1 MTPAALVDEDVRR
14 LITADGLDALLFVE
28 AGAGTG
34 KTSQLV
40 ARVVAL
46 VLRREVP
53 MGEIAAVTFTEAA
66 ASELRARIRESF
78 ERCVHDT
85 TTDAVDRARAEA
97 ALAEI
102 DSAAIGTV
110 HSFAQ
115 RILSEHPV
123 EAGLPPSVEVL
134 DEVESLLEF
143 GRRWQEQVDRMFAD
157 LALAPV
163 VALARLLDIRVD
175 HPKLPSLRDLAAR
188 FADNWDRLEGVV
200 GLPVVVPEVDRAP
213 ARAAMADL
221 EPVLVRCRE
230 IPDDSLA
237 EKILQNE
244 AEIDAVRHALAHGT
258 DRMLLRVVGDK
269 RRGKKWGHKS
279 WGKAAS
285 WGGSDAKAWA
295 SGTVAALEAALDA
308 LFDATAD
315 DVLRVLAGEV
325 ARFTVAA
332 AEERR
337 REGRLQFHDLLVF
350 ARHLLR
356 VDATARETL
365 HRRYS
370 RLLIDEFQDTDP
382 IQIELATL
390 IAASVGEVAPGTD
403 WTDIAFDAERLFFV
417 GDPKQSIYR
426 FRRADI
432 GLFLAARDT
441 FGGTSA
447 RLSTNFRTVPPVLAW
462 VNHVFDRLMD
472 EEVPGR
478 RPRYEALDGHRADG
492 PGDHRVRLLGSP
504 HPKEEK
510 LRAQELREVEAG
522 AVADAVAGILAAPQS
537 WPVERGGEWHPARP
551 EDIAILVPTRTSLS
565 VLMDALRARD
575 VEFRSE
581 TGTLVYETQEI
592 RDLLAILRTVAQ
604 PSDAVALVA
613 ALRSPILGCGD
624 DDLVTYVRAGGR
636 WDLGA
641 PRPDL
646 DAGHPVRRA
655 LAFLDALHAV
665 RWWTAPSEL
674 LETVIRERR
683 VMAIALASPR
693 ARHLAPDPLPGGP
706 GPALRGVAVGRS
718 RRVRR
723 VGRAAALG
731 DGACPRAAAPRV
743 GRPRGADHDDPRG
756 QGSGVPD
763 HGGVGPDHADQRPAR
778 PVLGP
783 LGGRCRRAVGAQ
795 GRRHVRLRPSRRHRG
810 RDGRRG
816 EAAAAL
822 RRVHAG
828 A

>member
-1 MTPAALVDEDVRR
+1 M
-14 LITADGLDALLFVE
+14 
-28 AGAGTG
+28 
-34 KTSQLV
+34 
-40 ARVVAL
+40 
-46 VLRREVP
+46 
-53 MGEIAAVTFTEAA
+53 
-66 ASELRARIRESF
+66 
-78 ERCVHDT
+78 
-85 TTDAVDRARAEA
+85 
-97 ALAEI
+97 
-102 DSAAIGTV
+102 
-110 HSFAQ
+110 
-115 RILSEHPV
+115 
-123 EAGLPPSVEVL
+123 
-134 DEVESLLEF
+134 
-143 GRRWQEQVDRMFAD
+143 
-157 LALAPV
+157 
-163 VALARLLDIRVD
+163 
-175 HPKLPSLRDLAAR
+175 
-188 FADNWDRLEGVV
+188 
-200 GLPVVVPEVDRAP
+200 
-213 ARAAMADL
+213 
-221 EPVLVRCRE
+221 
-230 IPDDSLA
+230 
-237 EKILQNE
+237 
-244 AEIDAVRHALAHGT
+244 
-258 DRMLLRVVGDK
+258 
-269 RRGKKWGHKS
+269 
-279 WGKAAS
+279 
-285 WGGSDAKAWA
+285 
-295 SGTVAALEAALDA
+295 
-308 LFDATAD
+308 
-315 DVLRVLAGEV
+315 
-325 ARFTVAA
+325 
-332 AEERR
+332 
-337 REGRLQFHDLLVF
+337 F

-432 GLFLAARDT
+432 GLFLTARDT

-478 RPRYEALDGHRADG
+478 RPRYEALDGHRPDG

-510 LRAQELREVEAG
+510 LRAQELRELEAG

-693 ARHLAPDPLPGGP
+693 ARDTWRRIRFLVDQARLYEASQSADLVGFVAWAELQRSEMARVHEPLLPESDDHAVRIMTIHGAKGLEFPITVVSGLTTRINARRGRFSVHWEGDAVELSARKDVATSGFDRLADIEDEMDEEEKLRLLYVVCTWARDHLLVAAHHVEGVKSFAQMVWTESEAAADSCRLVVRGGEAVPPRPGPTVTPPTVDAADHVARRDAWLAHRADVLRAGARRRTVSATALRQELASGP
-706 GPALRGVAVGRS
+706 GSRGASSEVDDGLGRS
-718 RRVRR
+718 DLGPAGADVVAPEWRR
-723 VGRAAALG
+723 GRAATAFGRAVHAVLEHADLDDVASLG
-731 DGACPRAAAPRV
+731 AARDRRGRGGGHGGACAG
-743 GRPRGADHDDPRG
+743 GRGGGRGRCGRRRRCVPPRGRLPPGAVRG
-756 QGSGVPD
+756 GA
-763 HGGVGPDHADQRPAR
+763 GG
-778 PVLGP
+778 
-783 LGGRCRRAVGAQ
+783 
-795 GRRHVRLRPSRRHRG
+795 
-810 RDGRRG
+810 
-816 EAAAAL
+816 
-822 RRVHAG
+822 
-828 A
+828 